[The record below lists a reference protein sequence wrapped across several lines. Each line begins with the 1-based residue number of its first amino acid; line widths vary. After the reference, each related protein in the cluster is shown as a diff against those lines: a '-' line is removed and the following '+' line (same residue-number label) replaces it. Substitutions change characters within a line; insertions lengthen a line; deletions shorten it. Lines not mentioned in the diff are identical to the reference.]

1 MDKPKISPDFTIEDI
16 RKLRDYNSYRHASMT
31 LEELR
36 EDMRPAVEEFN
47 RIMAELKKQTVGI

>member
-1 MDKPKISPDFTIEDI
+1 MDKPILSPDFTIEDI
-16 RKLRDYNSYRHASMT
+16 RKLRDYNSLRRANMT
-31 LEELR
+31 VEELR